1 MAPGMKVLVSG
12 ASGNI
17 GQVFREH
24 YRNYYSLK
32 LMYHR
37 GIIKASPNEEVVHAD
52 ITDFD
57 SVLKAMEGT
66 EAVVHL
72 AAEARD
78 EAPWDSI
85 LNLNLIGTYNVFEA
99 AHRCGIKKIVYAS
112 SNHACGFAVKESEL
126 VGPDAPIRP
135 TNLYGVSKVFG
146 EAIGR
151 YYSDNF
157 GLSVICL
164 RIGAFL
170 SKDWNLRDLF
180 KKILSG
186 EKAVEYPPQ
195 KLIAMWISE
204 NDVSQLIHK
213 SLESDVKFGIFY
225 GTSNNSSRIF
235 DITPAKE
242 KLGYKPQDRAENYL
256 ALHRT

>member
-1 MAPGMKVLVSG
+1 MKVLISG
-12 ASGNI
+12 ASGKI

-32 LMYHR
+32 LIHHQ
-37 GIIKASPNEEVVHAD
+37 GSIKASSNEEVVQAD

-57 SVLKAMEGT
+57 SLLKAMEGI

-72 AAEARD
+72 AADARD

-85 LNLNLIGTYNVFEA
+85 LNLNLIGTYNIFES

-146 EAIGR
+146 EALGR

-164 RIGAFL
+164 RIGVFL
-170 SKDWNLRDLF
+170 SKGWNIRNLF
-180 KKILSG
+180 KMFLSG
-186 EKAVEYPPQ
+186 ELTAAYPPQ
-195 KLIAMWISE
+195 KLIAMWISDY
-204 NDVSQLIHK
+204 DVSQLIHK
-213 SLESDVKFGIFY
+213 SLESNVKFGIFY

-242 KLGYKPQDRAENYL
+242 KLGYKPQDKAENYL
-256 ALHRT
+256 

>member
-1 MAPGMKVLVSG
+1 MKVLVSG

-32 LMYHR
+32 LIYHQR
-37 GIIKASPNEEVVHAD
+37 VIKASPNEKVVQAD
-52 ITDFD
+52 ITNFD

-72 AAEARD
+72 AADARD
-78 EAPWDSI
+78 DAPWDSI
-85 LNLNLIGTYNVFEA
+85 LNLNLIGTYNIFEA
-99 AHRCGIKKIVYAS
+99 AHRCGIKKIVYDS

-146 EAIGR
+146 EALGR

-164 RIGAFL
+164 RIGVFL
-170 SKDWNLRDLF
+170 PKDWNLRDLF
-180 KKILSG
+180 KKFLSG
-186 EKAVEYPPQ
+186 ELTAEYPPQ
-195 KLIAMWISE
+195 KLIAMWISDY
-204 NDVSQLIHK
+204 DVSQLIHK

-225 GTSNNSSRIF
+225 GASDNSSRIF

-256 ALHRT
+256 

>member
-1 MAPGMKVLVSG
+1 MV
-12 ASGNI
+12 
-17 GQVFREH
+17 Q
-24 YRNYYSLK
+24 
-32 LMYHR
+32 
-37 GIIKASPNEEVVHAD
+37 AD

-57 SVLKAMEGT
+57 SLLKAMEGI

-72 AAEARD
+72 AADARD

-85 LNLNLIGTYNVFEA
+85 LNLNLIGTYNIFES

-146 EAIGR
+146 EALGR

-164 RIGAFL
+164 RIGVFL
-170 SKDWNLRDLF
+170 SKGWNIRNLF
-180 KKILSG
+180 KMFLSG
-186 EKAVEYPPQ
+186 ELTAAYPPQ
-195 KLIAMWISE
+195 KLIAMWISDY
-204 NDVSQLIHK
+204 DVS
-213 SLESDVKFGIFY
+213 
-225 GTSNNSSRIF
+225 
-235 DITPAKE
+235 
-242 KLGYKPQDRAENYL
+242 
-256 ALHRT
+256 